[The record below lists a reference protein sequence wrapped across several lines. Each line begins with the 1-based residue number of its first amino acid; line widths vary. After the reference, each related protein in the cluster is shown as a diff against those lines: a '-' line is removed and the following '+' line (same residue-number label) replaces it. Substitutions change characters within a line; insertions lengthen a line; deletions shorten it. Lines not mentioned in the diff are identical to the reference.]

1 MSYLNEEGRGYF
13 HRMVRAE
20 KKRDMYKDKMAELI
34 SELKGIM
41 SEEENELTKFNADHD
56 DTRSNQTRKFL
67 LRLFSAGKIEIAEL
81 VVSKTETIL
90 NNEGEK

>member
-13 HRMVRAE
+13 NRMVRAE

-41 SEEENELTKFNADHD
+41 SEEENELTKFNAHHD
-56 DTRSNQTRKFL
+56 DTRSK
-67 LRLFSAGKIEIAEL
+67 GKIEIAEL

-90 NNEGEK
+90 KNEGEK